1 MTTLFF
7 FVYFWC
13 LGIVPR
19 LSTSAPIF
27 FFSVN
32 KMVVIP
38 ANSRVGPPPSLAE
51 QLKQV
56 LAERERR
63 MLSGEPLRDS
73 TDSLDKDPAGA
84 LVEEVRQAVNESNA
98 RSE

>member
-1 MTTLFF
+1 
-7 FVYFWC
+7 
-13 LGIVPR
+13 
-19 LSTSAPIF
+19 
-27 FFSVN
+27 
-32 KMVVIP
+32 MVVIP